1 MTINKYFVDISL
13 IRDVLCASFLFNDLK
28 STLLSKILGLK
39 LNLNYNIREAYRP
52 EKS

>member
-1 MTINKYFVDISL
+1 MP
-13 IRDVLCASFLFNDLK
+13 ASFFNDLK

-39 LNLNYNIREAYRP
+39 INMNYNIREANRL